1 MWEINKTETYESFND
16 INPNVSRNDEKLR
29 PLLCKKKPKKSRNLQ
44 AVWFQVDITTHLYII

>member
-29 PLLCKKKPKKSRNLQ
+29 PLLCKKTPKKSRNLQ